1 MKMPL
6 QPLPEPDAHEKK
18 PAGWDA
24 YFQSYS
30 KDQVQAIQRQAY
42 EDGLRDAQA
51 LEQAYMKAHSA
62 LELIATPK
70 RPDGTWNRDREA
82 CRDVAAKTLAQ
93 LRQDFNFEVS
103 GLAPQKGD
111 K

>member
-42 EDGLRDAQA
+42 EDGLRDAAKACKQ
-51 LEQAYMKAHSA
+51 LETAIDGGGNVYYRPADARQCVSA
-62 LELIATPK
+62 IDAMLNTPK
-70 RPDGTWNRDREA
+70 EA
-82 CRDVAAKTLAQ
+82 K
-93 LRQDFNFEVS
+93 
-103 GLAPQKGD
+103 
-111 K
+111 

>member
-42 EDGLRDAQA
+42 EDGLRDAA
-51 LEQAYMKAHSA
+51 AYLEGVHPTRLVKFAESIRAM
-62 LELIATPK
+62 LNT
-70 RPDGTWNRDREA
+70 
-82 CRDVAAKTLAQ
+82 
-93 LRQDFNFEVS
+93 
-103 GLAPQKGD
+103 QK
-111 K
+111 